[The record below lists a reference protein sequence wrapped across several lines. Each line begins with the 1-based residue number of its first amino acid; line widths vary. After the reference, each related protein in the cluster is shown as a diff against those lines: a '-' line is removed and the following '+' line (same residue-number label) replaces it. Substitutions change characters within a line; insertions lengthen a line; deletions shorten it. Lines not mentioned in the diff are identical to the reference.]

1 MKNQITKLI
10 LLAILMLFGTAVV
23 GCSPTSNSPQ
33 ELNMLIFEGYAEPEW
48 VEPFEKE
55 YNVKI
60 NITEASSVDEM
71 FSKMSADNGKG
82 FDLVTI
88 DTSLFKRYVDHK
100 LIVPIELK
108 NIPNYYTDLLP
119 EFRDL
124 PVTIIDEQ
132 VYGIPYAWGSMPL
145 IYNTDVVQG
154 KPDSWSVMWDE
165 EYKGKV
171 IILDEPQNSVV
182 IMALYL
188 GGFND
193 LWNFSDSDFER
204 LKEGFKSLAPQ
215 LRTISAG
222 ATDEVD
228 LLANREVVVGIGWA
242 ETTAKQAKDKG
253 VNIAMTVPKESS
265 IGWIDNWNISA
276 GVRNKELAEKWLNW
290 VISKENSAMMAEKM
304 GYNVCSNTTE
314 GVDYA
319 GRLTWIQPRGDYERL
334 SKFWNETK
342 LMLGQ
347 TK

>member
-108 NIPNYYTDLLP
+108 NVPNYYTDLLP

-124 PVTIIDEQ
+124 PVTIID
-132 VYGIPYAWGSMPL
+132 
-145 IYNTDVVQG
+145 
-154 KPDSWSVMWDE
+154 
-165 EYKGKV
+165 
-171 IILDEPQNSVV
+171 
-182 IMALYL
+182 
-188 GGFND
+188 
-193 LWNFSDSDFER
+193 
-204 LKEGFKSLAPQ
+204 
-215 LRTISAG
+215 
-222 ATDEVD
+222 
-228 LLANREVVVGIGWA
+228 
-242 ETTAKQAKDKG
+242 
-253 VNIAMTVPKESS
+253 
-265 IGWIDNWNISA
+265 
-276 GVRNKELAEKWLNW
+276 
-290 VISKENSAMMAEKM
+290 
-304 GYNVCSNTTE
+304 
-314 GVDYA
+314 
-319 GRLTWIQPRGDYERL
+319 
-334 SKFWNETK
+334 
-342 LMLGQ
+342 
-347 TK
+347 

>member
-1 MKNQITKLI
+1 
-10 LLAILMLFGTAVV
+10 
-23 GCSPTSNSPQ
+23 
-33 ELNMLIFEGYAEPEW
+33 
-48 VEPFEKE
+48 
-55 YNVKI
+55 
-60 NITEASSVDEM
+60 
-71 FSKMSADNGKG
+71 
-82 FDLVTI
+82 
-88 DTSLFKRYVDHK
+88 
-100 LIVPIELK
+100 
-108 NIPNYYTDLLP
+108 
-119 EFRDL
+119 
-124 PVTIIDEQ
+124 
-132 VYGIPYAWGSMPL
+132 MPL

-290 VISKENSAMMAEKM
+290 VISKENSAMMA
-304 GYNVCSNTTE
+304 
-314 GVDYA
+314 
-319 GRLTWIQPRGDYERL
+319 
-334 SKFWNETK
+334 
-342 LMLGQ
+342 
-347 TK
+347 